1 MAEGEDPASEQ
12 AGGSTPPP
20 RLSVPPLGVPG
31 GGSSS
36 PGTPPLGPGRP
47 EIVEDY
53 YPYLDPRGPQQQPAP
68 RRRFFRLTISRMI
81 LPAFIVLAVSGAIV
95 TQVRHAH
102 ATPADKAA
110 CTSTL
115 GALANPSA
123 SGTMAA
129 MLHDLEFANDKTLL
143 GARGDMTTHI
153 QQRNLD
159 GLGNDLNAVVHRC
172 NQISSE
178 FKSGF
183 QTFCDTHPGYCK
195 QTFHIGP
202 F

>member
-1 MAEGEDPASEQ
+1 MAEGEEPAPGQ

-20 RLSVPPLGVPG
+20 GLGVPPLGAPG
-31 GGSSS
+31 AGS
-36 PGTPPLGPGRP
+36 TPAPGPGQP

-53 YPYLDPRGPQQQPAP
+53 YPYVGPNVPQQPTP
-68 RRRFFRLTISRMI
+68 KRRFRWTASRII
-81 LPAFIVLAVSGAIV
+81 LLVFIVLAVSGAIV
-95 TQVRHAH
+95 SQVRHAR

-115 GALANPSA
+115 GALQNITPAN
-123 SGTMAA
+123 MQA

-143 GARGDMTTHI
+143 GARGDMTTDI
-153 QQRNLD
+153 RSQNLD
-159 GLGNDLNAVVHRC
+159 GLGKDLNKVIQRC
-172 NQISSE
+172 NQVSSD

-183 QTFCDTHPGYCK
+183 KTFCDLHPGYCK

>member
-1 MAEGEDPASEQ
+1 MAEGEEPPSEQ
-12 AGGSTPPP
+12 AGGASPLPG
-20 RLSVPPLGVPG
+20 LGVPQLG
-31 GGSSS
+31 VPSTGS
-36 PGTPPLGPGRP
+36 PGDPATSPLGKGQP

-53 YPYLDPRGPQQQPAP
+53 YPYLDPRGQQQPP
-68 RRRFFRLTISRMI
+68 PKRRGFRLTGAR
-81 LPAFIVLAVSGAIV
+81 LVLLVFIVLGVSGAIV
-95 TQVRHAH
+95 SQVRHAR

-123 SGTMAA
+123 TGTMSA

-153 QQRNLD
+153 EQRDLN

-172 NQISSE
+172 NQISSD